1 MLWLRAIHII
11 FFTSWF
17 AGLFYLPRLFVYH
30 ALNTNDETSKLL
42 KVMEKRLFFAI
53 MNPAAVLTLFTG
65 IWMLWDYAWAAF
77 SHSGWLYL
85 KLILVAALLAYHF
98 YCWKWL
104 RLFSRDQNSHSHVFY
119 RWINEIPTVILI
131 AIVILVIVKPF

>member
-30 ALNTNDETSKLL
+30 ALNTNDETSQLL

-77 SHSGWLYL
+77 SNSGWLHL
-85 KLILVAALLAYHF
+85 KLILVGGLFSYHF

-104 RLFSRDQNSHSHVFY
+104 SSFLRDQNSHSHVFY